1 MRPLKI
7 RNQRIGRLI
16 VLTVWGFLLLT
27 SGLTAQSL
35 DYTLRETIS
44 IPSGTDVLA
53 VRDMDGD
60 GVLDIV
66 LANFGAWTIS
76 VLERSG
82 TTFVTRFTI
91 SEPFQLRGPVVA
103 EVDGDGLPEILS
115 GNRDNGRVQIW
126 EASGDDTYALRHTE
140 HIGNWIEQSTAGDS
154 NGDGQREFLIAQESD
169 PSWLYILEAISDNV
183 YVNRGGLTGYG
194 GNSSVAGTYDL
205 DGDGAPETVFNDDGY
220 LSLRR
225 FYVYENGSLV
235 FQDNQMFAHSLGDT
249 DGNGVGEIIGREVS
263 TDNLR
268 ILESTGSNDNF
279 VEVFNAPA
287 DGYFSFRA
295 LDVDQDG
302 RLEFWRRIDSGSG
315 QLNVFTLGIRTGGTI
330 TDIYNSGSLLQ
341 DSPDVITRILAIG
354 DTNGDGRLELAV
366 VQGNQIRI
374 LETEIVEVTPTP
386 TPSPPPAL
394 INAGFEEGFYLLK
407 GESIANG
414 WAAYT
419 AWGQPTFAGERFTVH
434 SGRWAYKISGC
445 APFTAGLAQVVRVQP
460 GKTYRVTTYYQLY
473 PPGDGQAL
481 LGVQDGTSAAQWV
494 GGGWPGVWQPL
505 SQEITVVSDRLT
517 IHLQGYN
524 GFGLNTNVY
533 FDDVTVTA
541 VGSP

>member
-7 RNQRIGRLI
+7 KNQRIGCLI
-16 VLTVWGFLLLT
+16 VLTVWGLLLLT
-27 SGLTAQSL
+27 NGLTAQSL
-35 DYTLRETIS
+35 DFTLRETIS

-66 LANFGAWTIS
+66 LANLSGWTIS

-82 TTFVTRFTI
+82 ATFLTRFTI

-115 GNRDNGRVQIW
+115 GNRDNGRIQIW
-126 EASGDDTYALRHTE
+126 EASGDNTYALKHTE
-140 HIGNWIEQSTAGDS
+140 YVGNWIEQSTAGDS
-154 NGDGQREFLIAQESD
+154 DGDGQREFLIARESF
-169 PSWLYILEAISDNV
+169 PSWLFILEAISNNV
-183 YVNRGGLTGYG
+183 YVNRDGLTGYG

-249 DGNGVGEIIGREVS
+249 DGNGVAEIIGREVS

-268 ILESTGSNDNF
+268 ILESTGSNDDF

-287 DGYFSFRA
+287 NGYYSFRA
-295 LDVDQDG
+295 LDVDKDG
-302 RLEFWRRIDSGSG
+302 RLEFWRRIDNGSG

-330 TDIYNSGSLLQ
+330 TDIYNSGLLLQ
-341 DSPDVITRILAIG
+341 DSPDTITRILAIG

-374 LETEIVEVTPTP
+374 LEAEIVEVTPTP
-386 TPSPPPAL
+386 TPSPPLAL
-394 INAGFEEGFYLLK
+394 INGGFEEGFYLLQ

-434 SGRWAYKISGC
+434 SGQWAYKISGY
-445 APFTAGLAQVVRVQP
+445 APFTAGLAQVVPVQP
-460 GKTYRVTTYYQLY
+460 GKTYRVTAYYQLY

-481 LGVQDGTSAAQWV
+481 LGVQYGTSATQWI

-505 SQEITVVSDRLT
+505 SQEITVASDRLT

-533 FDDVTVTA
+533 FDDVTVAA
-541 VGSP
+541 VSSP